1 MKIPHGLVAGVA
13 AVMLASSA
21 AAQEYPRRPIR
32 VIVSVPAGGT
42 PDVTAR
48 LIAPA
53 LSGLLGQQLVIDNR
67 GGAGGLIGAEL
78 AAKSAPD
85 GYTLL
90 VSSAGALTILPHLR
104 AVPYDTVK
112 DFAPISLISSGP
124 FLLMSHPSV
133 PVKSVPELIAL
144 ARAQPGKLNYASAG
158 NGAPNHLAMELF
170 KSMAGVNITHV
181 PYKGAPQAVTDLLAG
196 HMNLG
201 FNSIAPTLQHIRAGR
216 LRGLGLASAKRSAQL
231 PDVPTISEAGVP
243 GFEAANWFGMF
254 APAKT
259 PKRIITRLN
268 GALVQVVRAPD
279 IRSQFEA
286 LGADPV
292 GSSPE
297 EFATFI
303 RRETEQYAKVVKISG
318 AKLD

>member
-1 MKIPHGLVAGVA
+1 MSLPCKLLCLFAAGL
-13 AVMLASSA
+13 LAPPA
-21 AAQEYPRRPIR
+21 AAQAYPERPIR

-78 AAKSAPD
+78 AAKAAPD

-90 VSSAGALTILPHLR
+90 ISSPGALTILPHLR
-104 AVPYDTVK
+104 SVPFDTVR

-133 PVKSVPELIAL
+133 PVKTVPDLIAL

-201 FNSIAPTLQHIRAGR
+201 FNSIAPTLQHIRGGR
-216 LRGLGLASAKRSAQL
+216 LRGLGLASAKRSPQL
-231 PDVPTISEAGVP
+231 PDVPTIGEAGVP

-268 GALVQVVRAPD
+268 GALVQVVRAPE

-292 GSSPE
+292 GNSPE
-297 EFATFI
+297 EFAAFI